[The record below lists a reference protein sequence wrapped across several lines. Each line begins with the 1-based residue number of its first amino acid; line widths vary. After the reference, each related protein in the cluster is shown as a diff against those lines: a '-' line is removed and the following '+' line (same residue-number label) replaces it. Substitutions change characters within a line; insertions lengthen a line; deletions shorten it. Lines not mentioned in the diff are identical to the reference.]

1 MKEISGKHT
10 LLSDMESFSS
20 GYIIV
25 GSTLFYADKGH
36 VDAIE
41 ELSGKT
47 VEEKVIESRQIE
59 DLTNRKRIV
68 YDDLEYF
75 SEDVLCDTG
84 KLQTADQAFDELSDE
99 EKEGWE
105 SLAEY
110 YNKD

>member
-10 LLSDMESFSS
+10 LLSDIQSFSN
-20 GYIIV
+20 GYLIV
-25 GSTLFYADKGH
+25 GSTLFYADNGN
-36 VDAIE
+36 VDIID

-47 VEEKVIESRQIE
+47 VEEKVIESRKME

-68 YDDLEYF
+68 YDNLGYF
-75 SEDVLCDTG
+75 SEEVLCDTG
-84 KLQTADQAFDELSDE
+84 KLQTAEQAFNDLSDE